1 MISRLAIA
9 SCLSLSCV
17 GASATLTPTFD
28 SFGALPQATF
38 GGSGIPNNAVAMSST
53 TATAPQV
60 TLGLTATQR
69 FSNPALTNDGAGRFF
84 AQAGVDQTSAGSIAA
99 ALARWN
105 FDYYIG
111 GTGVASYTYE
121 LLFDVD
127 PSANENFKT
136 VPFSAASQDSWNL
149 GFDSFEAA
157 GAYAFNPNANG
168 EYSFVLRAFSIGSV
182 PVEVASTS
190 IVVQV
195 GAVPEPASLALVA
208 TALFAAGAAVR
219 RRRG

>member
-1 MISRLAIA
+1 MLHKLLIAAGLAA
-9 SCLSLSCV
+9 ACA
-17 GASATLTPTFD
+17 GASATLTPSFD
-28 SFGALPQATF
+28 TFGALPQATF
-38 GGSGIPNNAVAMSST
+38 GGSGIPNDAVAISST

-69 FSNPALTNDGAGRFF
+69 YSNPALTNDGAGRFF
-84 AQAGVDQTSAGSIAA
+84 ATAGVDQTNAGSIAA

-111 GTGVASYTYE
+111 GAGVASYTYE

-127 PSANENFKT
+127 PSAGETFKT
-136 VPFSAASQDSWNL
+136 VAFSGASQDSWNL

-157 GAYAFNPNANG
+157 GAYSFNPNANG
-168 EYSFVLRAFSIGSV
+168 EYSFKLRALSIGSV
-182 PVEVASTS
+182 PVQVASTS

-195 GAVPEPASLALVA
+195 GTVPEPASLALVGI
-208 TALFAAGAAVR
+208 ALLGAVAGLR
-219 RRRG
+219 RRR